1 MMLNSWFGLTLLA
14 FEASSVV
21 HLRMSKFA
29 FGGEGALDEA
39 YLMVT
44 EKMDA
49 AMEAFGSI
57 LTGSS
62 SKDVIERYRELVAA
76 NAERLR

>member
-1 MMLNSWFGLTLLA
+1 MVEESSDLA
-14 FEASSVV
+14 EFV
-21 HLRMSKFA
+21 
-29 FGGEGALDEA
+29 GGDFFSREGALDEA